1 MRSRVQLALGIA
13 VVAALVVL
21 GMMVWA
27 DRVAP
32 VTISIEAPSPQPMR
46 VSISGGV
53 ERPGVV
59 EVDAG
64 ARLVDVVDAA
74 GGFSPDANTDD
85 LNLAGRIGDGESIEI
100 PIRGQEPEP
109 PVAGPSG
116 EDLIDLN
123 TATAAELD
131 QLPGIGEVL
140 AGRIVEY
147 RQTRGPFTSIDQ
159 LVEVEGISF
168 RLVDRIRPYVTV
180 SADG

>member
-21 GMMVWA
+21 GTMIWA

-32 VTISIEAPSPQPMR
+32 VTISVEAPSPEPMR

-59 EVDAG
+59 EVPAG

-74 GGFSPDANTDD
+74 GGFVPDADTDQ
-85 LNLAGRIGDGESIEI
+85 LNLAGRIGDGERIEI
-100 PIRGQEPEP
+100 PIKGQEPEP

-116 EDLIDLN
+116 EALIDLN
-123 TATAAELD
+123 TASAAELD
-131 QLPGIGEVL
+131 DLPGIGEVL

-147 RQTRGPFTSIDQ
+147 RETRGPFTSVDQ
-159 LVEVEGISF
+159 LEEVEGISS
-168 RLVDRIRPYVTV
+168 RLVDQLRPFITV
-180 SADG
+180 SPDG